1 MVYLVEVGAL
11 LMVVVLAWVLAQ
23 QNALAKEPLA
33 RLIGLSYGAI
43 AVSAVGWVF
52 ASALPFG
59 GLMQPAFLVCLVVHL
74 LLVAWRLHVLY
85 EKGGC

>member
-1 MVYLVEVGAL
+1 MVYVVEVGAL

-43 AVSAVGWVF
+43 AVAAVGWVF
-52 ASALPFG
+52 ASSLPFG
-59 GLMQPAFLVCLVVHL
+59 GLMQPVFLLCLVLHL
-74 LLVAWRLHVLY
+74 MLVACRLHVLY
-85 EKGGC
+85 EKDG